1 MFSVTF
7 SNSAAKALRDV
18 DSKLE
23 ARLKELFVC
32 LSQNPVPAK
41 EFGVKKLDGFD
52 AVYRIRLSSHRVVYA
67 VYWNE
72 KVIRVSSIERR
83 SETTYK

>member
-1 MFSVTF
+1 LFSVTF

-23 ARLKELFVC
+23 ARLKQLFVC

-41 EFGVKKLDGFD
+41 EFNVKKLDGFD
-52 AVYRIRLSSHRVVYA
+52 AVYRIRLSSHRVAYA